1 MIRVGIMKLLS
12 KSTIKLVILVLAT
25 SLSVKIVWLIVTLTL
40 LEKEGVEYQKP
51 STSKALY
58 YRSKFA
64 SEHTQEIKP
73 KRPTISADT
82 IKSIKLLAIYK
93 SQKKIIVTVSKSG
106 KSSVLVKKEGRADSI
121 DGYTLDG
128 ATDKEALF
136 VRGGELY
143 RIKFPDSLS
152 NRSSMVSHS
161 DRPKI
166 PNLPTPPRKSSE
178 EIVNVGGITTISR
191 GLLQRYSQNMD
202 DIWKNIGIN
211 EKKVDGK
218 TIGFQVNFVKRGSDF
233 SKLGL
238 RRGDLIVAVNGDR
251 LDSYAKALELYSS
264 IDSIEDMTIRIK
276 RGREEMELEYEIK

>member
-1 MIRVGIMKLLS
+1 MKLLS
-12 KSTIKLVILVLAT
+12 KSTIKIVILLLGT
-25 SLSVKIVWLIVTLTL
+25 SLVVKIGWFIVALTL
-40 LEKEGVEYQKP
+40 LNKEGVEYQKP

-64 SEHTQEIKP
+64 SEHTQEVKES
-73 KRPTISADT
+73 RPIISADT

-128 ATDKEALF
+128 ATAKEALF
-136 VRGGELY
+136 VRGGKQY
-143 RIKFPDSLS
+143 SIGFSNSLS
-152 NRSSMVSHS
+152 NKSSIISHS
-161 DRPKI
+161 NRPKI
-166 PNLPTPPRKSSE
+166 PTLPTPPPSSSSGD
-178 EIVNVGGITTISR
+178 IVNVDGITTISR
-191 GLLQRYSQNMD
+191 GLLQKYTQNMD

-211 EKKVDGK
+211 EKKVDGT

-238 RRGDLIVAVNGDR
+238 RRGDLILAVNGDK

-264 IDSIEDMTIRIK
+264 IDTIEDMTIRIK